1 LLSYV
6 LFYIRKTYSIA
17 MKSITLT
24 AQHCLSAAAITRQ
37 ATSVIWSGFAGSKM
51 VKYGPETALDNRTQE
66 VRG

>member
-1 LLSYV
+1 
-6 LFYIRKTYSIA
+6 